1 MRLVAVFDGIWRWG
15 GLWRGGRVNQ
25 ATQAGVEVVAAGG
38 NGFAVVKQALMVGV
52 AVGIVRGQV
61 ERQVVAVAEGGG
73 ERGKGVGVEAATGV
87 PGEGGAGLAEVTAVV
102 ARVQIAPEDVARGQ
116 GVGRHKEEASHGSI
130 LA

>member
-1 MRLVAVFDGIWRWG
+1 MVAVFDGIRRWC
-15 GLWRGGRVNQ
+15 GLWRGGRINQ
-25 ATQAGVEVVAAGG
+25 AAQALVEVVAAGAG
-38 NGFAVVKQALMVGV
+38 RFAVVKQAVVVGV

-73 ERGKGVGVEAATGV
+73 ERGKGVRVEAAAGV
-87 PGEGGAGLAEVTAVV
+87 PGESGAGLAEVTAVV